1 MGWSGLL
8 QFTDGSILG
17 PVKEFK
23 TEEEFIEEV
32 LEEYGDTLADDGIDS
47 ISNEYIKRVYV
58 RWFPV
63 QPQDVE
69 GDFPDGCF
77 ALSKKGRGAFE
88 CFMYE

>member
-1 MGWSGLL
+1 MDWSGLL
-8 QFTDGSILG
+8 QFTDGSILV

-23 TEEEFIEEV
+23 TEEEFLQSV
-32 LEEYGDTLADDGIDS
+32 LEEYREFLEDDGIET
-47 ISNEYIKRVYV
+47 ISKELIKRVYV
-58 RWFPV
+58 RWFPA